1 MRFFVPS
8 PARPAWLGALLFLLP
23 LAALGV
29 PDTPRFEDTSQV
41 VSVQVPVEVVGRD
54 GQPVRGLT
62 ADDFEIF
69 DEGRPQPLTSFR
81 VVDLNLL
88 EPAGTAVGDL
98 SPEAQQLEASAR
110 RHFLL
115 LFDLSYARPATVLRA
130 REAARDFVLH
140 SLRPTDLA
148 AVATYSLQTGPRLIV
163 TFTPDRAQLARAVLS
178 LGLDNV
184 FDHAKPDPLRFVIAA
199 PTAADTASAGTPD
212 RPEVSSRGNQAMAE
226 NLGSMRSAVERAD
239 RTYAR
244 NLVKSYMQS
253 LADLAKILDAVKGR
267 KHVVLFSEGFDSNL
281 LFGHDTESDEAQTD
295 NFNATIG
302 APWLVDNDNR
312 FGNTQLQGQLRTML
326 REFKRADCV
335 IESVD
340 LSGLVAGADASERAR
355 ATPSSGREELF
366 EIANE
371 TGGELFTDTN
381 DFGRQLDRVLNRS
394 TVTYLLSF
402 ERSDL
407 KADGAFRSLRV
418 NVKAPAGARVA
429 YRTGYYAPRP
439 YQEIDPLAK
448 ELMASESIASAAPRA
463 DLDLNLLVSSF
474 RSGARTSYVPV
485 IVEVGGQRLLAGRK
499 GDKLTLEL
507 YAYVSDSRGQM
518 QDFFT
523 QKVDVDLRTAAK
535 GLLASG
541 LKYYGHLDLP
551 AGEYRVRVLV
561 RDAQS
566 GRAGVETVALT
577 IPAWDKGAP
586 VLLAPFF
593 VDSRASW
600 LMVRERGRDAA
611 KKAAIYPFTVNGEPY
626 IPAALAALSGDEQ
639 AKVCLVAYNL
649 GAGDLSLQG
658 KVVGVNGVPL
668 AGGSLRL
675 VSRTATGVSGL
686 DKLLATFKPT
696 GLDAGRYTLQV
707 ALTDPRTGRR
717 ETSSVPF
724 QVVP

>member
-1 MRFFVPS
+1 MRSVMPS
-8 PARPAWLGALLFLLP
+8 PRRFAWLGILLLSLP
-23 LAALGV
+23 PAALGA
-29 PDTPRFEDTSQV
+29 PDTPRYEDTSQV

-54 GQPVRGLT
+54 GQPVRGL
-62 ADDFEIF
+62 AAGDFAIF
-69 DEGRPQPLTSFR
+69 DEGSAQPLKSFR

-88 EPAGTAVGDL
+88 EPAGTPAGAL

-115 LFDLSYARPATVLRA
+115 LFDLSFARPATVLRA

-163 TFTPDRAQLARAVLS
+163 TFTPDRAQLARAIQS

-184 FDHAKPDPLRFVIAA
+184 FDNAKPDPLRFVITT
-199 PTAADTASAGTPD
+199 PTAGDLATAGTPD
-212 RPEVSSRGNQAMAE
+212 RPEVGARADQAMKE
-226 NLGSMRSAVERAD
+226 NLGSMRAAVERAD

-244 NLVKSYMQS
+244 DLVKSYMQS
-253 LADLAKILDAVKGR
+253 LADLAKILNAVNGR

-281 LFGHDTESDEAQTD
+281 LFGHDTESDEAAAD
-295 NFNATIG
+295 NLNASVG
-302 APWLVDNDNR
+302 NLWLVDNDNR
-312 FGNTQLQGQLRTML
+312 FGNTQLQGQLRNML
-326 REFKRADCV
+326 REFRRADCV

-340 LSGLVAGADASERAR
+340 ISGLVAGADASERTR
-355 ATPSSGREELF
+355 ATHSSGREELF

-381 DFGRQLDRVLNRS
+381 DFGKQLDRVLNRS

-407 KADGAFRSLRV
+407 KADGAFRRLRV
-418 NVKAPAGARVA
+418 EVKAPAGARVA
-429 YRTGYYAPRP
+429 YRAGYYAPRP
-439 YQEIDPLAK
+439 YREIDPLAK

-474 RSGARTSYVPV
+474 RSGARTAYVPV
-485 IVEVGGQRLLAGRK
+485 IVEVGGPRLLAGRK
-499 GDKLTLEL
+499 GDKLTVEL

-523 QKVDVDLRTAAK
+523 QKVDVDLKKAAK

-541 LKYYGHLDLP
+541 LKYYGHVSLP

-566 GRAGVETVALT
+566 GRAGVETVPLS
-577 IPAWDKGAP
+577 IPAWDNGAP
-586 VLLAPFF
+586 VLLPPFF

-600 LMVRERGRDAA
+600 LMVRERAKDAA
-611 KKAAIYPFTVNGEPY
+611 KNAVIYPFTVNGEPY
-626 IPAALAALSGDEQ
+626 IPAALAALSGGEQ

-658 KVVGVNGVPL
+658 KVVGADGLPL
-668 AGGSLRL
+668 AGGNLQL

-686 DKLLATFKPT
+686 DKLLATFRPT

-717 ETSSVPF
+717 ETSSAEF
-724 QVVP
+724 QVLR